1 MATLSLVS
9 LSLCIL
15 IMFNPELSHFYLA
28 CIGRE
33 ELFGWVILAQ
43 LQTLLQ
49 LNKNDVLFL
58 VKTNCV
64 LSFKILQPS
73 MRWVFFSLLWTELA
87 LVLHI
92 IKHFQLN
99 LCLSQLQP
107 DRFLCKART
116 KWRWV
121 QRSTLAPHQVHI
133 RHPKKIPPLIWHLI
147 RALANGI
154 TLNMF
159 ILVPIFYWRIFKF
172 RKTQDSIVGIPL
184 ESVIG
189 GYNIHLQEW
198 RKTILTR

>member
-1 MATLSLVS
+1 MYYFWSK
-9 LSLCIL
+9 L
-15 IMFNPELSHFYLA
+15 IVFERSSHFVQNFSKFCSQVWGEYFS
-28 CIGRE
+28 I
-33 ELFGWVILAQ
+33 
-43 LQTLLQ
+43 
-49 LNKNDVLFL
+49 
-58 VKTNCV
+58 
-64 LSFKILQPS
+64 
-73 MRWVFFSLLWTELA
+73 FFSLLWTELA